1 MEKSKCKAKA
11 AALLMALVILFI
23 PFGSAFATGRPYV
36 SNLRVDDGFE
46 IWYGFA
52 PYRNYRN
59 HTGEFYVR
67 QGYANAFLEGEFVNV
82 GSSFTLDLVV
92 RDYDN
97 DRYIRKVS
105 SKVDIPSSWGTPEI
119 EHLCNVGNR
128 DRGSAFCSKEMT
140 KALDLRGLPPG
151 NYGFTFYIN
160 ESSHT
165 YGTTVYVKVYSAK
178 AEDFVMNASN
188 AFLLKQPVD
197 SYDKDIYKLSTQQIS
212 ATDYLWNM
220 YYQNQAKGAFKGA
233 TSRQAIRTAC
243 KAAFGRYPTVSEE
256 NSYMKYCSVMGEPLT
271 IKRIIYSAT
280 CQNHII
286 EMGLKR

>member
-46 IWYGFA
+46 IWLGFA
-52 PYRNYRN
+52 SYRNYRN

-128 DRGSAFCSKEMT
+128 DRGSAF
-140 KALDLRGLPPG
+140 A
-151 NYGFTFYIN
+151 
-160 ESSHT
+160 
-165 YGTTVYVKVYSAK
+165 VK
-178 AEDFVMNASN
+178 
-188 AFLLKQPVD
+188 
-197 SYDKDIYKLSTQQIS
+197 
-212 ATDYLWNM
+212 
-220 YYQNQAKGAFKGA
+220 
-233 TSRQAIRTAC
+233 R
-243 KAAFGRYPTVSEE
+243 
-256 NSYMKYCSVMGEPLT
+256 
-271 IKRIIYSAT
+271 
-280 CQNHII
+280 
-286 EMGLKR
+286 